1 MFEKTVPA
9 LSVRDMYEDF
19 KVSGRVDN
27 ARVEKFAGAEGYD
40 VYNPS
45 VPFMWKGRE
54 YIAGRV
60 EKRDTELSEVRF
72 FVRDGDV
79 WRAAEGTVRL
89 PLQDPF
95 VTFVGGKLVLGGVNV
110 TFPEVEGGDTC
121 WQTDFYIGSPFGL
134 EKFLEG
140 PKQMKD
146 VRLAELPDGKIAVCS
161 RPQGASMEK
170 YGCIAKIG
178 FTVVNGLGELTADV
192 IENAPFL
199 EKMFK
204 DDEWGGVNQL
214 TVLKNGKLGAIGH
227 KACRTYEA
235 DGQRLHYYGIAF
247 AIDPVTREITQNKM
261 IVSRDRFP
269 ETEKKRFD
277 LGDITFTSGVLRGE
291 DGTARVFT
299 GLNDAYVGSAV
310 IPDPFAEYEK

>member
-45 VPFMWKGRE
+45 VPFMWEGRE

-72 FVRDGDV
+72 FVREGDV

-110 TFPEVEGGDTC
+110 TFPEVKGGDTC

-261 IVSRDRFP
+261 IV
-269 ETEKKRFD
+269 
-277 LGDITFTSGVLRGE
+277 
-291 DGTARVFT
+291 
-299 GLNDAYVGSAV
+299 
-310 IPDPFAEYEK
+310 

>member
-45 VPFMWKGRE
+45 VPFMWEGRE

-72 FVRDGDV
+72 FVREGDV

-170 YGCIAKIG
+170 YGCIA
-178 FTVVNGLGELTADV
+178 E
-192 IENAPFL
+192 
-199 EKMFK
+199 
-204 DDEWGGVNQL
+204 
-214 TVLKNGKLGAIGH
+214 
-227 KACRTYEA
+227 
-235 DGQRLHYYGIAF
+235 
-247 AIDPVTREITQNKM
+247 
-261 IVSRDRFP
+261 DRFH
-269 ETEKKRFD
+269 
-277 LGDITFTSGVLRGE
+277 RGE
-291 DGTARVFT
+291 R
-299 GLNDAYVGSAV
+299 GS
-310 IPDPFAEYEK
+310 ES

>member
-1 MFEKTVPA
+1 
-9 LSVRDMYEDF
+9 
-19 KVSGRVDN
+19 
-27 ARVEKFAGAEGYD
+27 
-40 VYNPS
+40 
-45 VPFMWKGRE
+45 
-54 YIAGRV
+54 
-60 EKRDTELSEVRF
+60 
-72 FVRDGDV
+72 
-79 WRAAEGTVRL
+79 
-89 PLQDPF
+89 
-95 VTFVGGKLVLGGVNV
+95 
-110 TFPEVEGGDTC
+110 
-121 WQTDFYIGSPFGL
+121 
-134 EKFLEG
+134 
-140 PKQMKD
+140 MKD

-247 AIDPVTREITQNKM
+247 AIDPVTCEITQNKM

>member
-45 VPFMWKGRE
+45 VPFMWEGRE

-170 YGCIAKIG
+170 YGYIAKIG

>member
-45 VPFMWKGRE
+45 VPFMWEGRE

>member
-45 VPFMWKGRE
+45 VPFMWEGRE

-214 TVLKNGKLGAIGH
+214 TVLKHGKLGAIGH
-227 KACRTYEA
+227 KACRKYEA